1 MGSRQVGPAEIGA
14 EEVKRHPFFT
24 QGDTRTGRE
33 PMPWKKLEA
42 GKVTPPFCPD
52 RNSVYAKDVLVS

>member
-1 MGSRQVGPAEIGA
+1 
-14 EEVKRHPFFT
+14 
-24 QGDTRTGRE
+24 
-33 PMPWKKLEA
+33 MPWKKLEA